1 MAQTYR
7 KSGYDAHSNS
17 HTSDVFV
24 LRMVAM
30 YTQTAKPT
38 HSKKSGH
45 ELIGLEATPRFS
57 LFGQQEMLQPCGWHS
72 EHATTLKLITGAVMR
87 SQPGCHWPD
96 TELFEYQP
104 DFNEG
109 KGALRP
115 GEAGGSLDKS
125 YGLGL
130 PTLTPS
136 KQHGVVG

>member
-57 LFGQQEMLQPCGWHS
+57 LFGISKKCYNLVAGIQNMLQP
-72 EHATTLKLITGAVMR
+72 
-87 SQPGCHWPD
+87 
-96 TELFEYQP
+96 
-104 DFNEG
+104 
-109 KGALRP
+109 
-115 GEAGGSLDKS
+115 
-125 YGLGL
+125 
-130 PTLTPS
+130 
-136 KQHGVVG
+136 